1 MKLRVSNQKTA
12 ALTPIEVVVVFVV
25 IAVLALIIL
34 PAFYGGPH
42 HPPRINCTN
51 NLKQIGLAY
60 RIWADDHEGKY
71 PLTISVAN
79 GGTTEPVVVFQI
91 MSNILST
98 PKILV
103 CPSDADRVTAKDFQ
117 AGFSAKNISYFVGLD
132 ADTNH
137 PQALLSGDD
146 NFEISSVP
154 VKSGLLQ
161 FSTDTPIAWTT
172 ARHNRAGNIGLA
184 DGSVQMLS
192 NSGLTNWLHQTGL
205 ATNRLAIP

>member
-79 GGTTEPVVVFQI
+79 GAP
-91 MSNILST
+91 
-98 PKILV
+98 
-103 CPSDADRVTAKDFQ
+103 R
-117 AGFSAKNISYFVGLD
+117 
-132 ADTNH
+132 
-137 PQALLSGDD
+137 
-146 NFEISSVP
+146 
-154 VKSGLLQ
+154 
-161 FSTDTPIAWTT
+161 
-172 ARHNRAGNIGLA
+172 NR
-184 DGSVQMLS
+184 S
-192 NSGLTNWLHQTGL
+192 
-205 ATNRLAIP
+205 

>member
-1 MKLRVSNQKTA
+1 MKPRVSNRKTA
-12 ALTPIEVVVVFVV
+12 ALTLIEVVMV
-25 IAVLALIIL
+25 IAVIAILASIIL
-34 PAFYGGPH
+34 RTFSGDRH
-42 HPPRINCTN
+42 HAPRIICLN

-79 GGTTEPVVVFQI
+79 GGIMEPVVVFQI

-103 CPSDADRVTAKDFQ
+103 CPSDADRVTAKNFQ
-117 AGFSAKNISYFVGLD
+117 AGFSTKNISYFVGLD

-146 NFEISSVP
+146 NFELSGVP

-161 FSTDTPIAWTT
+161 FSTNTPIAWTT

-184 DGSVQMLS
+184 DGSVQAFS
-192 NSGLTNWLHQTGL
+192 NSGLTNWLQKTGL